1 MGKAEQIAEIILFKP
16 IGPHKNPSGCSGM
29 YIYMPKPKFRFTDL
43 TTDISTLR
51 TCYRCALT
59 EEQKRDFAK
68 KYRAVVL
75 HYKIEWSSLDH
86 NLRKEFGML
95 V

>member
-1 MGKAEQIAEIILFKP
+1 
-16 IGPHKNPSGCSGM
+16 M